1 MFGTG
6 NEKRSKT
13 ETPLTQR
20 VTDKDYEEDQTI
32 WVKNQIW
39 IGKLGCEWNIKRNVQ
54 VSLLDT
60 TEQNSLPV
68 IKDTFS
74 HKTAHV
80 VGVQTEMSSITLTQ
94 FPFISSD
101 NRFRCLN

>member
-20 VTDKDYEEDQTI
+20 VTDKEYEEDQTI

-39 IGKLGCEWNIKRNVQ
+39 IGKLGCE
-54 VSLLDT
+54 
-60 TEQNSLPV
+60 
-68 IKDTFS
+68 
-74 HKTAHV
+74 
-80 VGVQTEMSSITLTQ
+80 
-94 FPFISSD
+94 
-101 NRFRCLN
+101 